1 MAKLRFLI
9 SRFLLY
15 ISDLNKIPPLLIA
28 FSSKKTSFYQRN
40 DTDFSPKPNRES
52 IKTISSRKI
61 LSETTHFITKQHQ
74 IQLKKPA
81 PFLIS
86 DSQARFQHRNR
97 SEHSK
102 PHISTRRRSE
112 QAKNRLPEPVPCP
125 RSRSSSRNLK
135 EKRGDRIRNL
145 AFLREIGENDSDRE
159 LQSGRSR
166 RSP

>member
-1 MAKLRFLI
+1 MEEKSYLKSSVNQNSKSSSFFTISSNPKCVISHKSFHSAMAKLRFLI

-74 IQLKKPA
+74 IQLKNPLLSRSRTLKLV
-81 PFLIS
+81 FNKETDQNI
-86 DSQARFQHRNR
+86 RNHTFQHEDVQNKLKIGIRNR
-97 SEHSK
+97 
-102 PHISTRRRSE
+102 
-112 QAKNRLPEPVPCP
+112 
-125 RSRSSSRNLK
+125 
-135 EKRGDRIRNL
+135 
-145 AFLREIGENDSDRE
+145 FLV
-159 LQSGRSR
+159 
-166 RSP
+166 